1 MENLLNVRQA
11 AFILKVHPLS
21 VRRYIQQK
29 KLKAVKV
36 GGNVRIKES
45 ELLEFN
51 KDYSPTV
58 RNEENTIEIGLTDTV
73 ILYDLLTTT
82 KVTGLK
88 EKSFIFAKVLRQLA
102 ECSKIYQHYDNES
115 DRVFKSIREW
125 NMGLTNEDKA
135 NLAAALVAE
144 GAGK

>member
-29 KLKAVKV
+29 KLKAVKA

-58 RNEENTIEIGLTDTV
+58 RNEENTMIRTKIKPAVSFSTDDPLLRLKGRGASL
-73 ILYDLLTTT
+73 IL
-82 KVTGLK
+82 
-88 EKSFIFAKVLRQLA
+88 S
-102 ECSKIYQHYDNES
+102 
-115 DRVFKSIREW
+115 
-125 NMGLTNEDKA
+125 
-135 NLAAALVAE
+135 
-144 GAGK
+144 

>member
-58 RNEENTIEIGLTDTV
+58 RNEENTIIRTKIKPAVSFSTDDPFLRLKGRGASLT
-73 ILYDLLTTT
+73 LS
-82 KVTGLK
+82 
-88 EKSFIFAKVLRQLA
+88 EK
-102 ECSKIYQHYDNES
+102 
-115 DRVFKSIREW
+115 
-125 NMGLTNEDKA
+125 
-135 NLAAALVAE
+135 
-144 GAGK
+144 